1 MALLAEGVIAWS
13 SSLFNSGDPVVLCI
27 LIRPLLIDQVPDS
40 VAGDGVGCAC
50 QTKFK
55 LSIFWKVCAFLEVT
69 VKTNKQIRTVNP
81 LMPT

>member
-1 MALLAEGVIAWS
+1 M
-13 SSLFNSGDPVVLCI
+13 
-27 LIRPLLIDQVPDS
+27 DQVPDS